1 MGKISGY
8 IGSQFVNPHGLVGFF
23 CRRTINR
30 QNKKMYE
37 KIISLA
43 GEKSFQKILD
53 IGYENDFMIKTL
65 DKKFSPEIF
74 GIAGKINFSQDK
86 SSTLPFESEF
96 FDAIFSVNSIY
107 FWDDTLRALKEIHR
121 CMKDGAVFYNA
132 VYTREW
138 MDSRSYTE
146 RGFKKFEPVELI
158 VLGREAGFEKILVH
172 EIVHR
177 KSFVVEYRK

>member
-1 MGKISGY
+1 
-8 IGSQFVNPHGLVGFF
+8 
-23 CRRTINR
+23 
-30 QNKKMYE
+30 
-37 KIISLA
+37 
-43 GEKSFQKILD
+43 
-53 IGYENDFMIKTL
+53 
-65 DKKFSPEIF
+65 
-74 GIAGKINFSQDK
+74 
-86 SSTLPFESEF
+86 
-96 FDAIFSVNSIY
+96 
-107 FWDDTLRALKEIHR
+107 
-121 CMKDGAVFYNA
+121 MKDGAVFYNA